1 MNVFAEPHAGRRR
14 FLPIEPDM
22 GSIQREKPARQST
35 AGLEDAPPEV
45 RGFLD
50 EMRVS
55 RRLAANTVLACQRD
69 VARLC
74 AFAGRRGLALAALD
88 RGDLEAFVRDLMVSG
103 LSPRSVARHVAS
115 VRGFYRFLVLDG
127 RLTASPADDL
137 QAPRAW
143 PALPRFLSLDE
154 VDRLLDGPD
163 TDTPA
168 GLRDRALL
176 EMLYATGMR
185 VSELVTLR
193 VGDVDLDRGL
203 LTCLGKGAKER
214 IVPVGESARA
224 WTRGYLV
231 TARPVLLKRRESV
244 HLFLNARDGRALSRV
259 GFWKI
264 VKKYGR
270 QAGIGRDLSPH
281 TLRHSF
287 ATHLLER
294 GADLRVIQTLL
305 GHADLSTTQ
314 IYTHV
319 IDARLK
325 AIHDEFHPRA

>member
-1 MNVFAEPHAGRRR
+1 MA
-14 FLPIEPDM
+14 
-22 GSIQREKPARQST
+22 SIQRANRPGQS
-35 AGLEDAPPEV
+35 APGLEDAPPEV
-45 RGFLD
+45 IGFLD

-55 RRLAANTVLACQRD
+55 RRLAANTVLAYARD
-69 VARLC
+69 MAHLCTFAKRLERAP
-74 AFAGRRGLALAALD
+74 AFLD
-88 RGDLEAFVRDLMVSG
+88 RGDLEAFVRELMVSG

-115 VRGFYRFLVLDG
+115 LRGFYRFLVLDG
-127 RLTASPADDL
+127 HLAASPAEDV

-154 VDRLLDGPD
+154 VDRLLEQPD
-163 TDTPA
+163 TETPA
-168 GLRDRALL
+168 GLRDRALIEL
-176 EMLYATGMR
+176 LYATGMR
-185 VSELVTLR
+185 VSELVGLR

-214 IVPVGESARA
+214 MVPVGEAA
-224 WTRGYLV
+224 AGWTRRYL
-231 TARPVLLKRRESV
+231 ASGRPALLKRRESV
-244 HLFLNARDGRALSRV
+244 DLFPNARGGRALSRV

-264 VKKYGR
+264 VKKYGL
-270 QAGIGRDLSPH
+270 QAGLTRELSPH

-314 IYTHV
+314 IYTH
-319 IDARLK
+319 ILDARLR

>member
-1 MNVFAEPHAGRRR
+1 M
-14 FLPIEPDM
+14 
-22 GSIQREKPARQST
+22 
-35 AGLEDAPPEV
+35 
-45 RGFLD
+45 
-50 EMRVS
+50 
-55 RRLAANTVLACQRD
+55 
-69 VARLC
+69 
-74 AFAGRRGLALAALD
+74 
-88 RGDLEAFVRDLMVSG
+88 SG

-127 RLTASPADDL
+127 RLAASPADDL
-137 QAPRAW
+137 HAPRAW

-154 VDRLLDGPD
+154 VDRLLEQPD
-163 TDTPA
+163 TGAPA

-176 EMLYATGMR
+176 ELLYATGMR
-185 VSELVTLR
+185 VSELVGLR

-214 IVPVGESARA
+214 MVPVGAA
-224 WTRGYLV
+224 AAGWTRDYL
-231 TARPVLLKRRESV
+231 ASGRPSLLKRRESG
-244 HLFLNARDGRALSRV
+244 HLFLNARDGGALTRV

-264 VKKYGR
+264 IKKYGR
-270 QAGIGRDLSPH
+270 RAGLSRELSPH

-314 IYTHV
+314 IYTH
-319 IDARLK
+319 ILDARLR

>member
-1 MNVFAEPHAGRRR
+1 MPDLEVAPAEV
-14 FLPIEPDM
+14 I
-22 GSIQREKPARQST
+22 
-35 AGLEDAPPEV
+35 
-45 RGFLD
+45 GFLD
-50 EMRVS
+50 EIRVS
-55 RRLAANTVLACQRD
+55 RRLAANTVLAYQRD
-69 VARLC
+69 LGRLC
-74 AFAGRRGLALAALD
+74 AFAKQMNRALAALD
-88 RGDLEAFVRDLMVSG
+88 RSDLEAFVRELMVSG

-127 RLTASPADDL
+127 HLTASPADDV

-154 VDRLLDGPD
+154 VDRLLDQPD
-163 TDTPA
+163 TETPG

-176 EMLYATGMR
+176 ELLYATGMR
-185 VSELVTLR
+185 VSELATLR
-193 VGDVDLDRGL
+193 VGDVNLDRGL

-214 IVPVGESARA
+214 MVPVGGPATE
-224 WTRGYLV
+224 WTRRYLA
-231 TARPVLLKRRESV
+231 TARPALLKRRESIR
-244 HLFLNARDGRALSRV
+244 LFLNARGGSALSRV

-264 VKKYGR
+264 VKKYGH
-270 QAGIGRDLSPH
+270 QAGLRRDLSPH

-314 IYTHV
+314 IYTH
-319 IDARLK
+319 IIEARLR

>member
-1 MNVFAEPHAGRRR
+1 M
-14 FLPIEPDM
+14 
-22 GSIQREKPARQST
+22 
-35 AGLEDAPPEV
+35 
-45 RGFLD
+45 GFLD

-55 RRLAANTVLACQRD
+55 RRLAANTVLAYRRD
-69 VARLC
+69 LARLC
-74 AFAGRRGLALAALD
+74 AFARQVDLAPAALG
-88 RGDLEAFVRDLMVSG
+88 RVHLEAFVRELMVSG

-115 VRGFYRFLVLDG
+115 LRGFYRFLVLDG
-127 RLTASPADDL
+127 RLTASPADDV

-143 PALPRFLSLDE
+143 PALPRFLSLYE
-154 VDRLLDGPD
+154 VDRLLDQPD
-163 TDTPA
+163 TGAPA

-176 EMLYATGMR
+176 ELLYATGMR
-185 VSELVTLR
+185 VSELVGLR

-214 IVPVGESARA
+214 MVPVGEAA
-224 WTRGYLV
+224 AGWTRDYL
-231 TARPVLLKRRESV
+231 ASGRPVLLKRRQSA
-244 HLFLNARDGRALSRV
+244 HLFLNARDGGVLTRV
-259 GFWKI
+259 GFWTI

-270 QAGIGRDLSPH
+270 QAGLPRELSPH

-314 IYTHV
+314 IYTH
-319 IDARLK
+319 ILDARLR

>member
-1 MNVFAEPHAGRRR
+1 ME
-14 FLPIEPDM
+14 
-22 GSIQREKPARQST
+22 SIQRAERPGQST
-35 AGLEDAPPEV
+35 PGSGPLPPEV
-45 RGFLD
+45 VDFLD

-55 RRLAANTVLACQRD
+55 RRLAANTVLAYERD
-69 VARLC
+69 AARLC
-74 AFAGRRGLALAALD
+74 AFAKRLDRAPAQLD
-88 RGDLEAFVRDLMVSG
+88 RGDLEAFVRELMVSG
-103 LSPRSVARHVAS
+103 LSPRSVARHVAT
-115 VRGFYRFLVLDG
+115 VRGLYRFLVLDG
-127 RLTASPADDL
+127 RLTTSPAEDV

-154 VDRLLDGPD
+154 VDRLLEQPD

-176 EMLYATGMR
+176 ETLYATGLR

-214 IVPVGESARA
+214 MVPVGRAATA
-224 WTRGYLV
+224 WTRSYL
-231 TARPVLLKRRESV
+231 AAGRPVLLKGRESV
-244 HLFLNARDGRALSRV
+244 NLFVNARGGRTLSRI
-259 GFWKI
+259 GFWQI
-264 VKKYGR
+264 VRKYGR
-270 QAGIGRDLSPH
+270 RAGLARELSPH
-281 TLRHSF
+281 VLRHSF

-319 IDARLK
+319 LDARLR